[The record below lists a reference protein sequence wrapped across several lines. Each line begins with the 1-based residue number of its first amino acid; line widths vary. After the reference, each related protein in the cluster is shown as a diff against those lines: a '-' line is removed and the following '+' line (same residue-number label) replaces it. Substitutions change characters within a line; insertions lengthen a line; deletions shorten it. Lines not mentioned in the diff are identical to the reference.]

1 MCGVDSVGVKT
12 TKKKKKEK
20 NMKSNRYGSRFA
32 KLNKYFVIDCFL
44 KIK

>member
-20 NMKSNRYGSRFA
+20 KMKSNRYGSRFA